1 MPETTRGCVLTG
13 DKQTTIEERKLHTV
27 GPKDAVVKVDF
38 CGICGSDVH
47 GWSAGGAVYEYGTL
61 MGHEATGTIE
71 EVGAEVSKLKPG
83 DRVAING
90 FTPCGECVACRNSI
104 PNACVNNMIRTIGQ
118 SPVLDG
124 AFADYIW
131 LPDIDITADK
141 MPDNLSSE
149 EGAFTEPAATVV
161 HAIRISRFQVG
172 DTVAVVGA
180 GPIGLL
186 CISALKAAGAGQ
198 IIVSQRPGARA
209 DLAMQFG
216 ADASINPR
224 DENNPVGEQ
233 IRKLTDG
240 GADVVIEC
248 AGSPPALQQSIDM
261 ARPGGQVIL
270 VGVNERPT
278 PITPTSLMFGE
289 IDVKGSLA
297 WDHKDFKI
305 AVDFMASGQ
314 VDVKP
319 LISDIIALDE
329 IQSQGFE
336 RLKTDKSLI
345 KVLVK
350 P

>member
-1 MPETTRGCVLTG
+1 MTETTRGCILTG
-13 DKQTTIEERKLHTV
+13 DRQTAIEQRALHAV
-27 GPKDAVVKVDF
+27 GPTDAIVKVDC
-38 CGICGSDVH
+38 CGICGSDLH
-47 GWSAGGAVYEYGTL
+47 AWSANGAVYQFGTL
-61 MGHEATGTIE
+61 MGHEATGTVA
-71 EVGAEVSKLKPG
+71 EVGKDVEKLKPG

-90 FTPCGECVACRNSI
+90 FTPCGTCVACRNGI

-118 SPVLDG
+118 TPVLDG

-131 LPDIDITADK
+131 LPEVDVTAVK
-141 MPDNLSSE
+141 MPDSLSLE

-161 HAIRISRFQVG
+161 HAIRISPMKAG

-186 CISALKAAGAGQ
+186 CVSALQACGAGRV
-198 IIVSQRPGARA
+198 IVSQSPGPRAELAR
-209 DLAMQFG
+209 QFG
-216 ADASINPR
+216 ADAVINPR
-224 DENNPVGEQ
+224 DKDHPVGEQ
-233 IRKLTDG
+233 IRELTDG

-270 VGVNERPT
+270 VGVNERET
-278 PITPTSLMFGE
+278 PIIPTTLMFGE
-289 IDVKGSLA
+289 VSLKGSLA
-297 WDHKDFKI
+297 WDHKDFRI

-319 LISDIIALDE
+319 LISDIVGLND
-329 IQSQGFE
+329 IQRGFE

-345 KVLVK
+345 KLLVK

>member
-1 MPETTRGCVLTG
+1 MTQTTRGCILTG
-13 DKQTTIEERKLHTV
+13 DRQTAIEERDLREV
-27 GPKDAVVKVDF
+27 GPKDAIVKVDY
-38 CGICGSDVH
+38 CGICGSDLH

-61 MGHEATGTIE
+61 MGHEATGTVE
-71 EVGAEVSKLKPG
+71 EVGPQVSKLKQG

-90 FTPCGECVACRNSI
+90 FTPCDECVACRNGI

-118 SPVLDG
+118 TPVLAG

-131 LPDIDITADK
+131 LPDVDVTAVK
-141 MPDNLSSE
+141 MPDSLSSE

-186 CISALKAAGAGQ
+186 CVSALQAAGAGRV
-198 IIVSQRPGARA
+198 IVSQSPGSRA
-209 DLAMQFG
+209 DLALKFG
-216 ADASINPR
+216 AAAVINPR
-224 DENNPVGEQ
+224 DPDNPVGEQ
-233 IRKLTDG
+233 IRELTDG

-289 IDVKGSLA
+289 IDIKGSLA

-319 LISDIIALDE
+319 LISDVIALAD
-329 IQSQGFE
+329 IQSKGFE
-336 RLKTDKSLI
+336 RLKADKSLI
-345 KVLVK
+345 KILVK